1 MSLCNSLVVKTAS
14 ARTAEVPKNTSA
26 RTAEVPENPSAQIAE
41 GPEERGCGNPGGRRR
56 REVSSARTAEEP
68 EERGYGNPGG
78 GEQRGS
84 LRPEGSGLAKFGMD
98 LLGVLM
104 VVWWIV
110 RSLWGTIRL
119 VIACGKIV
127 VPWACVIGLAVLIGC
142 RDVTRAVVRKMHTL
156 TKPAFRDGCICRGAW
171 GVWSYILRRVG
182 RPTPETA
189 WGPCVRAEDGERLDT
204 ARPTTSCCK
213 FI

>member
-1 MSLCNSLVVKTAS
+1 M
-14 ARTAEVPKNTSA
+14 
-26 RTAEVPENPSAQIAE
+26 
-41 GPEERGCGNPGGRRR
+41 
-56 REVSSARTAEEP
+56 
-68 EERGYGNPGG
+68 
-78 GEQRGS
+78 
-84 LRPEGSGLAKFGMD
+84 
-98 LLGVLM
+98 
-104 VVWWIV
+104 
-110 RSLWGTIRL
+110 
-119 VIACGKIV
+119 VIAFGKIV

-204 ARPTTSCCK
+204 ARPTTNGDPGRDVCGMPVVTRGPLYGQNEPCARQQLYPGGAETTGGDGLR
-213 FI
+213 